1 MIITVK
7 LLLGVTL
14 LVGGAYFL
22 VEGASGIAR
31 RLRVGSLTIGL
42 TIVALGTSAPE
53 LAVNSV
59 AAARGF
65 ADIGIANV
73 IGSNIFNV
81 LAALGIASLVSHLTV
96 RSTTVRYEIP
106 MCLASAVLLLVL
118 IDSGMLTRVDAVLLL
133 ALFAAFLVYTALT
146 GRASGSELVPDTSD
160 DRPELSL
167 PRALLYFV
175 SGCGAVIL
183 GGEWVVNAAVV
194 LAEQLGVSQRVIGLT
209 IVAVGTS
216 LPEAATSV
224 VAVFRGETDIAVGNA
239 VGSSLSNVLLVLGV
253 TAAISPVSMGPG
265 AFHDGLM
272 YLAGATLLFAFALL
286 PSPGRIHRIEGS
298 VMLLAYAAYIWY
310 TVAVG

>member
-1 MIITVK
+1 MITTVQ
-7 LLLGVTL
+7 LLFGVTF

-31 RLRVGSLTIGL
+31 RLHVGSLTIGL

-59 AAARGF
+59 AAVRGYG
-65 ADIGIANV
+65 DIGIANV

-81 LAALGIASLVSHLTV
+81 LAALGIAALVSHLTV

-106 MCLASAVLLLVL
+106 MCLASAIVLLVL
-118 IDSGMLTRVDAVLLL
+118 IDSGTLTRMNAMLLL
-133 ALFAAFLVYTALT
+133 ALFVAFLVYTAVT
-146 GRASGSELVPDTSD
+146 ARASGSGLV
-160 DRPELSL
+160 PELSGNIRDL
-167 PRALLYFV
+167 SLSRALVYLV
-175 SGCGAVIL
+175 GGCAAVIL
-183 GGEWVVNAAVV
+183 GGEWVVNAAVS
-194 LAEQLGVSQRVIGLT
+194 LAEQLGVSERVIGLT

-239 VGSSLSNVLLVLGV
+239 VGSSLTNVFLVLGV
-253 TAAISPVSMGPG
+253 TAAISPVSVGPE

-272 YLAGATLLFAFALL
+272 YLAGAAMLLAFALL

-298 VMLLAYAAYIWY
+298 VMLLGYAAYIWY
-310 TVAVG
+310 TVSVG